1 MLYFCQKNAVSTREA
16 IIEQADH
23 LIRDKGYNAFSY
35 YDLSKS
41 IGIKNASIHY
51 HFPSKSDLGVAV
63 VQKHLRGLAE
73 LRQETKTQ
81 SPLQQLEAFFSIYDQ
96 AQRKQKICLV
106 GALATDFHTIDEQVQ
121 AQLKILAEQVLAWV
135 TEILIQGQ
143 NEGFFQFKV
152 EARTKAMLIISNML
166 ASVQLIRLT
175 HADDFERIKAA
186 ILFELNPQSI

>member
-1 MLYFCQKNAVSTREA
+1 MSTREA

-23 LIRDKGYNAFSY
+23 FIRDKGYNAFSY

-63 VQKHLRGLAE
+63 VQKHLQALAE
-73 LRQETKTQ
+73 LRQETKNQ
-81 SPLQQLEAFFSIYDQ
+81 SPLEQLEAFFSIYDQ
-96 AQRKQKICLV
+96 AKRKQKICLV
-106 GALATDFHTIDEQVQ
+106 GALATDFNTIDEQVQ
-121 AQLKILAEQVLAWV
+121 TQLKILAGQVLNWV
-135 TEILIQGQ
+135 TTILTQGQ
-143 NEGFFQFKV
+143 NEGLFHFKIEV
-152 EARTKAMLIISNML
+152 RTKAMLIISNML

-186 ILFELNPQSI
+186 IIFELTNSPNI